1 MPQNPR
7 TDLRPVD
14 LARPHGLSTQA
25 VRNYEEQGIL
35 PPASRTATGYRMY
48 TERHRLALAAFMALA
63 PGCGHARAAAVLRAV
78 HDGDL
83 ESAFALLDA
92 AHSELAGDRAVL
104 RQVRIALGDLDEPL
118 PTDDASPLFVGDLAR
133 MIGVVPATIR
143 TWERAGI
150 VRPQRDRATGYR
162 VYRAADVRDARMAEQ
177 LRRGGYGLSRIAR
190 LVEHVRAAGGVV
202 PLRDT
207 LDGWQQ
213 ALTSRGRALLAGAA
227 GLDALLGSE
236 SSAGPPRADDAHS

>member
-1 MPQNPR
+1 
-7 TDLRPVD
+7 
-14 LARPHGLSTQA
+14 
-25 VRNYEEQGIL
+25 
-35 PPASRTATGYRMY
+35 MY

-213 ALTSRGRALLAGAA
+213 ALTSGPRAPRGRRRPGRATRLRILGRAAASGRRALMTPENRLSRAHPSAIARSASRCDANAA
-227 GLDALLGSE
+227 RPCAVSE
-236 SSAGPPRADDAHS
+236 SQVRGRLPT